1 VPIGSFFSRRTV
13 REASVPNLRLRR
25 LDAEWITAK
34 KHWQDAQRRAK
45 EQSAPTDGS
54 KSGSTEGH
62 DLRDI
67 SLENTT
73 STAVPE
79 SESEDNH
86 ESPPALND
94 TEPRDSC
101 SYQPEMDDLRC
112 ILYAHGGMNL
122 SPPIWPLLISKSRGL
137 LLW

>member
-1 VPIGSFFSRRTV
+1 VSIGSFLPRRTV
-13 REASVPNLRLRR
+13 REASVPNPRLRR

-45 EQSAPTDGS
+45 EQSAPTDAS
-54 KSGSTEGH
+54 KSGSTEG
-62 DLRDI
+62 RNI
-67 SLENTT
+67 SLDNTT

-86 ESPPALND
+86 ESPPALSD
-94 TEPRDSC
+94 TEPRDSG

-112 ILYAHGGMNL
+112 ILYSHGGMNL
-122 SPPIWPLLISKSRGL
+122 SPFIWPFLISKSRGL